1 MHNVPTQGV
10 IQATW
15 PSTKTLAR
23 LFLALLGLPRLP
35 RREPGDKP
43 CDIEQQRISW
53 LSRGGLG
60 YLSFICHESLEKQQI
75 SSRTMNS
82 WTMISKGESHCN
94 SGPFSIPVTK
104 RKKSSGVF
112 IYQQISSLCQLD
124 KQMNVEQLLCCGIYD
139 WGHHWYR
146 ERQHSLDPSYI

>member
-15 PSTKTLAR
+15 SSTKTLAR

-35 RREPGDKP
+35 RREPRAEP

-104 RKKSSGVF
+104 RKNLQEYSF
-112 IYQQISSLCQLD
+112 INRY
-124 KQMNVEQLLCCGIYD
+124 LLCANWTNKWMWNNYYVVVFMIED
-139 WGHHWYR
+139 TIDIESANIPWILH
-146 ERQHSLDPSYI
+146 I